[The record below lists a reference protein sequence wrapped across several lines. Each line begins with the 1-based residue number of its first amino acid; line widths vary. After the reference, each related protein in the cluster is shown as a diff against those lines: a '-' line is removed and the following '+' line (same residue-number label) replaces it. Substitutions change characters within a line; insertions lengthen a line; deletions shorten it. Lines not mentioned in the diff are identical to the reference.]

1 MNKSPNTM
9 TVSLISRVRCSG
21 RSLVRWLAIGLLA
34 MSAEGAFSADA
45 SMIILMKGQ
54 RFEQTGPTIAS
65 LREEGDSPTE
75 TLLGLEA
82 FVKGT
87 APDSLVSGTLQI
99 PGGTIVP
106 LEPDVNSPQEI
117 CNAYQAES
125 LLDLNAARSNGTYT
139 FSIVTKNDG
148 TKNVSLSLTGDAYPN
163 VPVVTNYPALHA
175 IIHTNAT
182 VVKWASMTGGTVNDV
197 IFLYVYDTSTGQTV
211 FEVGGPGSLDGT
223 AAQATIPAS
232 TLQSGK
238 SYQAELM
245 FMKMVDMNTL
255 AYPGVMC
262 AAGYYKRAYFT
273 IQTVA
278 SPGQALGAEFEY
290 AIPARY
296 SMSVPRDSA
305 VSFRFSQPMNPGFQ
319 SVSWTHVTP
328 ANFTY
333 QWVEGN
339 KVLLCVYN
347 TDLPAGTD
355 IGWSLDL
362 SAFKDAANSN
372 LMGSVDG
379 SFSTSTEE
387 PQSPPDV
394 ASFSLLKMRGY
405 RQTGAVPVATGMYGC
420 EAFVEQNAFNRVK
433 YGTLTVEG
441 NGRSGVLEADEWDT
455 EMGIS
460 TTYASKDDLDRFF
473 ANGNFS
479 FALQT
484 LNDGNQNITL
494 NLGASDDYPAAP
506 TVSNLAALQT
516 VNPDSSVTIS
526 WTAPAGWTNTILAGH
541 TFVEVGID
549 NEVGDEVFWLEG
561 FDLTSGSG
569 CVIPANTLWPGRS
582 YRVSI
587 YFIKIK
593 DVDAA
598 SYSGVTGVAGF
609 STITELP
616 LQTTG
621 TVIMPTVTIQPDGGN
636 MRLSATGGE
645 PQRGYVGEASTDLIR
660 WLPLTDLWIGDSSQT
675 NMLYDS
681 DAQYLSKRFYR
692 LRDRLADENVERRI
706 TIQGTVWTDNSQTTP
721 VVGAVVG
728 TDLDGQT
735 TVTDESGSFF
745 LETDTPGAGGWLEY
759 TITVTSG
766 RTIKNFVWVWGDQP
780 RDQTFKMN

>member
-1 MNKSPNTM
+1 M
-9 TVSLISRVRCSG
+9 TVSLISRARCSG
-21 RSLVRWLAIGLLA
+21 RSIARWLAIGLLA
-34 MSAEGAFSADA
+34 MIAEGAFSAEPDA
-45 SMIILMKGQ
+45 SMIIILKGQ

-65 LREEGDSPTE
+65 LLEERDSTSE

-87 APDSLVSGTLQI
+87 ASDSLVSGTLQI

-106 LEPDVNSPQEI
+106 LEPDANSPQDIRHE
-117 CNAYQAES
+117 YQAES
-125 LLDLNAARSNGTYT
+125 LLDLDAARPNGTYT
-139 FSIVTKNDG
+139 FSVVTKNEG
-148 TKNVSLSLTGDAYPN
+148 TKNVSLCLTNDAYPN
-163 VPVVTNYPALHA
+163 VPVVTNYPALQT

-182 VVKWASMTGGTVNDV
+182 VVKWASMTGGTANDV
-197 IFLYVYDTSTGQTV
+197 IFFYVYDTSSGQPV

-223 AAQATIPAS
+223 AVQATIPAN

-238 SYQAELM
+238 SYEAELM
-245 FMKMVDMNTL
+245 FMKMVDMNST
-255 AYPGVMC
+255 AYPWVMC

-305 VSFRFSQPMNPGFQ
+305 VSFRFSKPMNPSFR
-319 SVSWTHVTP
+319 SVTWTNVTP

-333 QWVEGN
+333 QWVDGN

-347 TDLPAGTD
+347 TNLPAGTD

-362 SAFKDAANSN
+362 SGFKDAANSN
-372 LMGSVDG
+372 LTGSVDG
-379 SFSTSTEE
+379 SFRTFMEAPESS
-387 PQSPPDV
+387 PDV
-394 ASFSLLKMRGY
+394 ASFSLFKMRGY

-420 EAFVEQNAFNRVK
+420 EAYVEQTAFNRVK
-433 YGTLTVEG
+433 YGTLTIES

-460 TTYASKDDLDRFF
+460 TTYASKNDLDRFF
-473 ANGNFS
+473 ANGDFS

-484 LNDGNQNITL
+484 LNDGDQDITL
-494 NLGASDDYPAAP
+494 NLGVSDDYPAAP

-516 VNPDSSVTIS
+516 VNPDSSLTIS
-526 WTAPAGWTNTILAGH
+526 WTAPADWTNTILAGH

-549 NEVGDEVFWLEG
+549 NEVGDEVFWVEG
-561 FDLTSGSG
+561 FDLTSGSE

-593 DVDAA
+593 DVDTE
-598 SYSGVTGVAGF
+598 SYPDVTGVAGF

-636 MRLSATGGE
+636 MRLSAIGGE

-675 NMLYDS
+675 NLLYDS
-681 DAQYLSKRFYR
+681 DAHYLPQRFYR
-692 LRDRLADENVERRI
+692 LRDRLADEMVERRI
-706 TIQGTVWTDNSQTTP
+706 TIQGTVWTDSSRTTP

-728 TDLDGQT
+728 TDLDGQK

-745 LETDTPGAGGWLEY
+745 LETDSPGAGGWLEY

-766 RTIKNFVWVWGDQP
+766 RTIRNFVWVWGDQP
-780 RDQTFKMN
+780 RDQTFEMN